1 MPLLTAALTDIG
13 RLRRQNQDRFLHDE
27 ALALYGVADGIGGLP
42 GGAEAA
48 EHTVQVLG
56 EQVRRL
62 SPRSP
67 EAFGRL
73 VENVNQEV
81 ALLGTRLS
89 PDTGIGSTLT
99 CALILGNEY
108 LLAHVGDS
116 RCYLYRDGVLQALT
130 EDHTVENEM
139 RHLGGL
145 AGLPESQRGAL
156 TRCIGQPE
164 SPVVALYQHDLRAG
178 DRLLFA
184 TDGVSRVLGDA
195 RLAATLARDLAP
207 QETLEILIDLANR
220 RGGPDNATAVL
231 VQIPLQS

>member
-1 MPLLTAALTDIG
+1 MQLLTAALTDIG
-13 RLRRQNQDRFLHDE
+13 RMRRQNQDRFLHDE

-42 GGAEAA
+42 AGAEAA
-48 EHTVQVLG
+48 EHTVQVLR
-56 EQVRRL
+56 ELVRRTT
-62 SPRSP
+62 PRSP

-73 VENVNQEV
+73 VETVNHEV
-81 ALLGTRLS
+81 AALGTRLS
-89 PDTGIGSTLT
+89 PGLGIGTTLT
-99 CALILGNEY
+99 CGLIRGTTC

-116 RCYLYRDGVLQALT
+116 RCYLYRDGVLRALT
-130 EDHTVENEM
+130 EDHTVENDL
-139 RHLGGL
+139 RHLGGVT
-145 AGLPESQRGAL
+145 GLPESQRGAL

-164 SPVVALYQHDLRAG
+164 NPVVAVSHHDLQQG

-207 QETLEILIDLANR
+207 RETLEILIELANH

-231 VQIPLQS
+231 VQIPAQT